1 MTDWPSVVDSA
12 VKIGLGALIGG
23 GFAVWTIRL
32 NQRHDH
38 LKSQRERRATLL
50 QEAQLEVSRFAGLVS
65 SYWAN
70 VRNAV
75 YIRDKGEAVT
85 QLMRTELKAQEQ
97 RVFEAFAELS
107 STRGKVLLLGEKSAV
122 EAMSQLH
129 ETCAAFFK
137 IAHIDNAKCT
147 GIALDEA
154 KDKIVA
160 HRTVFYDR
168 MAEAYGRRP
177 EEL

>member
-75 YIRDKGEAVT
+75 YIRDQGEVIT
-85 QLMRTELKAQEQ
+85 QLMRGDLTAQEQ
-97 RVFEAFAELS
+97 KVFEAFAELS
-107 STRGKVLLLGEKSAV
+107 SARGKVLLLGEKSAV
-122 EAMSQLH
+122 EAMAQLH

-147 GIALDEA
+147 GAALDEA
-154 KDKIVA
+154 KENIVRQ
-160 HRTVFYDR
+160 RTLFYDR

>member
-1 MTDWPSVVDSA
+1 MADWPSVVDSA

-23 GFAVWTIRL
+23 GFAIWTIRL

-38 LKSQRERRATLL
+38 LKAQRERRATVL

-65 SYWAN
+65 SFWAN

-75 YIRDKGEAVT
+75 YIRDEGETVT
-85 QLMRTELKAQEQ
+85 RSMRSELRAQEQ
-97 RVFEAFAELS
+97 EVFEAFAELS

-137 IAHIDNAKCT
+137 IAHIDNVNCT
-147 GIALDEA
+147 GAALDEA
-154 KDKIVA
+154 KEKIVS

-177 EEL
+177 EDS